1 MLAVARAPRIRSPA
15 VLVRPERNLP
25 RTIDEL
31 LSPALAGRLDRL
43 DVMSRKVFA
52 GRLPGERRSKRRGES
67 VEFDDYRD
75 YTPGDDLRRLDWN
88 AFARFDRFF
97 VKLFRAEED
106 LGLHLLIDCS
116 ASMLA
121 GGGDEPSKLLFAHRL
136 AMALAYIGLVNQN
149 RVSVASFGHAGA
161 DPLRRLAPVR
171 GRRQM
176 ARVAG
181 FLLDS
186 LREAESAEPAPETD
200 RSARTPFERAMR
212 AFGLSRVGSGV
223 VIVVS
228 DGLQAE
234 GLEQGLSYL
243 VGGGG
248 LDATLLQVLAPSEIA
263 PERAADAG
271 FVGDLRLT
279 DAETGRGVEVT
290 VSGAAI
296 RQYKRRLEGHLERV
310 QRACAA
316 RDVGHLLTPSD
327 ADVGDLLLGQLRRR
341 GVLG

>member
-1 MLAVARAPRIRSPA
+1 MLI
-15 VLVRPERNLP
+15 RPERNLP
-25 RTIDEL
+25 TTIDEL
-31 LSPALAGRLDRL
+31 LGPGLSRRLDRL

-106 LGLHLLIDCS
+106 LGLHVLVDCS

-136 AMALAYIGLVNQN
+136 AMALTYVGLVNQN
-149 RVSVASFGHAGA
+149 RVSVATFGHAGA
-161 DPLRRLAPVR
+161 DPLRRLTPLR
-171 GRRQM
+171 GRRQTV
-176 ARVAG
+176 RVAK
-181 FLLDS
+181 FLLES
-186 LREAESAEPAPETD
+186 LQESEQSVPAAESDGRGRGA
-200 RSARTPFERAMR
+200 FERAMR

-223 VIVVS
+223 VVLIS
-228 DGLQAE
+228 DGLVE
-234 GLEQGLSYL
+234 SGLESGLSYL

-248 LDATLLQVLAPSEIA
+248 LDATLVQVLAPSEIA
-263 PERAADAG
+263 PERAAQAG

-279 DAETGRGVEVT
+279 DAESGKGVEVT
-290 VSGAAI
+290 MSGAVI
-296 RQYKRRLEGHLERV
+296 RQYKQRLDAHLERV

-316 RDVGHLLTPSD
+316 RDVGHLLVPSD
-327 ADVGDLLLGQLRRR
+327 TDVGELLLGQLRQR

>member
-1 MLAVARAPRIRSPA
+1 MLI
-15 VLVRPERNLP
+15 RPERNLP
-25 RTIDEL
+25 QTIDEL
-31 LSPALAGRLDRL
+31 LGPALAKRLDRL
-43 DVMSRKVFA
+43 DILSRKVFA

-97 VKLFRAEED
+97 IKLFRAEED

-136 AMALAYIGLVNQN
+136 AMALAYVGLVNQN

-161 DPLRRLAPVR
+161 EPLRRLAPVR
-171 GRRQM
+171 GRPET
-176 ARVAG
+176 ARVAE
-181 FLLDS
+181 FLLES
-186 LREAESAEPAPETD
+186 LQEAERAQPAPEAD
-200 RSARTPFERAMR
+200 HQGRGPFERAMR
-212 AFGLSRVGSGV
+212 AFGLARVGSGV
-223 VIVVS
+223 AVVIT
-228 DGLQAE
+228 DALFPD

-248 LDATLLQVLAPSEIA
+248 VDATLVQALAPGELA
-263 PERAADAG
+263 PERAAQAG
-271 FVGDLRLT
+271 LVGDLRLT

-290 VSGAAI
+290 MSAPII
-296 RQYKRRLEGHLERV
+296 RQYRQRLEAHLERV

-316 RDVGHLLTPSD
+316 RDIGHLLTPSD
-327 ADVGDLLLGQLRRR
+327 ADVGELLLGQLRRR

>member
-1 MLAVARAPRIRSPA
+1 MLI
-15 VLVRPERNLP
+15 RPERNLP
-25 RTIDEL
+25 TTIDEL
-31 LSPALAGRLDRL
+31 LGPGLSKRLDRL

-106 LGLHLLIDCS
+106 LGLHVLVDCS

-149 RVSVASFGHAGA
+149 RVSVATFGHAGA
-161 DPLRRLAPVR
+161 DPLRRLAPLR
-171 GRRQM
+171 GRRQTV
-176 ARVAG
+176 RVAK
-181 FLLDS
+181 FLLES
-186 LREAESAEPAPETD
+186 LEASEHAVPSPEAD
-200 RSARTPFERAMR
+200 QRGRGSFERALR

-223 VIVVS
+223 VILVS
-228 DGLQAE
+228 DGMVAE
-234 GLEQGLSYL
+234 GVESGLSYL

-248 LDATLLQVLAPSEIA
+248 LDASFVQVLAPSEIA
-263 PERAADAG
+263 PERAAQSG
-271 FVGDLRLT
+271 LVGDLRLT
-279 DAETGRGVEVT
+279 DAETGKGVEVT
-290 VSGAAI
+290 MSGAII
-296 RQYKRRLEGHLERV
+296 RQYKQRLDAHIERV

-316 RDVGHLLTPSD
+316 RDVGHLLVPSD
-327 ADVGDLLLGQLRRR
+327 TDVGGLLLGQLRQR

>member
-1 MLAVARAPRIRSPA
+1 MLI
-15 VLVRPERNLP
+15 RPERNLP
-25 RTIDEL
+25 TTIDEL
-31 LSPALAGRLDRL
+31 MGAGLAKRLDRL

-106 LGLHLLIDCS
+106 LGLHILLDCS

-136 AMALAYIGLVNQN
+136 AMSLAYVGLVNQN
-149 RVSVASFGHAGA
+149 RVSVATFGYAGA
-161 DPLRRLAPVR
+161 DPLRRLAPLR
-171 GRRQM
+171 GRRQTV
-176 ARVAG
+176 RVAN
-181 FLLDS
+181 FLLES
-186 LREAESAEPAPETD
+186 LNTAEQAAPAPETD
-200 RSARTPFERAMR
+200 AKGLGPFERALR
-212 AFGLSRVGSGV
+212 AFGVSRVGSGV
-223 VIVVS
+223 VLLIS
-228 DGLQAE
+228 DGFVAGGMEQA
-234 GLEQGLSYL
+234 LSYL

-248 LDATLLQVLAPSEIA
+248 LDATLVQVLAPSEIA
-263 PERAADAG
+263 PERAAQAG
-271 FVGDLRLT
+271 LVGDLRLT
-279 DAETGRGVEVT
+279 DAETGKGVEVT
-290 VSGAAI
+290 MSGAVI
-296 RQYKRRLEGHLERV
+296 RQYKQRLDAHLERV

-316 RDVGHLLTPSD
+316 RDVGHLLVGSD
-327 ADVGDLLLGQLRRR
+327 VDVGGLLFGQLRQR

>member
-1 MLAVARAPRIRSPA
+1 MLI
-15 VLVRPERNLP
+15 RPERNLP
-25 RTIDEL
+25 QSIDEL
-31 LSPALAGRLDRL
+31 LGPALAKRLDRL
-43 DVMSRKVFA
+43 DILSRKVFA

-97 VKLFRAEED
+97 IKLFRAEED

-149 RVSVASFGHAGA
+149 RVSLATFGHAGA
-161 DPLRRLAPVR
+161 DPLRRLAPLR
-171 GRRQM
+171 GRPETV
-176 ARVAG
+176 RVAE
-181 FLLDS
+181 FLLES
-186 LREAESAEPAPETD
+186 VREAELAEPGPETD
-200 RSARTPFERAMR
+200 RQGRGPFERAMR
-212 AFGLSRVGSGV
+212 AFGLARVGSGV
-223 VIVVS
+223 AVVITDALVPT
-228 DGLQAE
+228 

-248 LDATLLQVLAPSEIA
+248 IDATLVQTLAPTELA
-263 PERAADAG
+263 PERAAQAG
-271 FVGDLRLT
+271 LVGDLRLT
-279 DAETGRGVEVT
+279 DAETGKGVEVT
-290 VSGAAI
+290 MSAAVVK
-296 RQYKRRLEGHLERV
+296 QYKQRLEAHIERV

-316 RDVGHLLTPSD
+316 RDIGHLLAPSD
-327 ADVGDLLLGQLRRR
+327 ADVGALLLGQLRRR
-341 GVLG
+341 GILG

>member
-1 MLAVARAPRIRSPA
+1 MLI
-15 VLVRPERNLP
+15 RPERNLP
-25 RTIDEL
+25 TTIDEL
-31 LSPALAGRLDRL
+31 MGPGLAKRLDRL

-106 LGLHLLIDCS
+106 LGLHILLDCS

-136 AMALAYIGLVNQN
+136 AMSLAYVGLVNQN
-149 RVSVASFGHAGA
+149 RVSVATFGYAGA
-161 DPLRRLAPVR
+161 DPLRRLAPLR
-171 GRRQM
+171 GRRQTV
-176 ARVAG
+176 RVAN
-181 FLLDS
+181 FLLES
-186 LREAESAEPAPETD
+186 LNTAEHAAPAPETD
-200 RSARTPFERAMR
+200 AKGLGPFERALR
-212 AFGLSRVGSGV
+212 AFGVSRVGSGV
-223 VIVVS
+223 VILIS
-228 DGLQAE
+228 DGFVAGGMEQA
-234 GLEQGLSYL
+234 LSYL

-248 LDATLLQVLAPSEIA
+248 LDATLVQVLAPSEIA
-263 PERAADAG
+263 PERAAQAG
-271 FVGDLRLT
+271 LVGDLRLT
-279 DAETGRGVEVT
+279 DAETGKGVEVT
-290 VSGAAI
+290 MSGAVI
-296 RQYKRRLEGHLERV
+296 RQYKQRLDAHLERV

-316 RDVGHLLTPSD
+316 RDVGHLLVGSD
-327 ADVGDLLLGQLRRR
+327 VDVGGLLFGQLRQR

>member
-1 MLAVARAPRIRSPA
+1 M
-15 VLVRPERNLP
+15 LVRPERNLP
-25 RTIDEL
+25 STIDEL
-31 LSPALAGRLDRL
+31 LGPGLSRRLDRL

-106 LGLHLLIDCS
+106 LGLHILVDCS
-116 ASMLA
+116 GSMLA
-121 GGGDEPSKLLFAHRL
+121 GGGDEPSKALFAHRL

-149 RVSVASFGHAGA
+149 RVSVATFGHADA
-161 DPLRRLAPVR
+161 DPLRPLAPLR
-171 GRRQM
+171 GRRQTV
-176 ARVAG
+176 RVAR

-186 LREAESAEPAPETD
+186 LAAAE
-200 RSARTPFERAMR
+200 RSAPGPEHDARGRGVFERALR
-212 AFGLSRVGSGV
+212 AYGLSRVGSGV
-223 VIVVS
+223 VILVS
-228 DGLQAE
+228 DGLIA
-234 GLEQGLSYL
+234 GGVEQGLSYL

-248 LDATLLQVLAPSEIA
+248 LDANFVQVLAPSEIA
-263 PERAADAG
+263 PERAAQAG
-271 FVGDLRLT
+271 LVGDLRLT
-279 DAETGRGVEVT
+279 DAETGGGVEVT
-290 VSGAAI
+290 MSGAVI
-296 RQYKRRLEGHLERV
+296 RRYKQRLDMHLERV

-316 RDVGHLLTPSD
+316 RDIGHLLVPSD
-327 ADVGDLLLGQLRRR
+327 TDVGDLLLGQLRRR